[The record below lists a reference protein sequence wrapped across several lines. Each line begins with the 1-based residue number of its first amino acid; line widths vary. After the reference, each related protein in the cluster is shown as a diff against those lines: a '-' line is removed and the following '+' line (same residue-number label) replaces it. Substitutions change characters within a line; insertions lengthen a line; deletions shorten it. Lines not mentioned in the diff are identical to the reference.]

1 MFKKAY
7 CSTLAALTLIIL
19 FYKNVE
25 IFKKINKSLF
35 SKKKL
40 FVKDENNI
48 FEYLGIFLFSHGI
61 FKLN

>member
-7 CSTLAALTLIIL
+7 CSTLAASTLIIL

-25 IFKKINKSLF
+25 IFQKKKSLF

-48 FEYLGIFLFSHGI
+48 FEYLGIFSFFTWNLQT
-61 FKLN
+61 

>member
-1 MFKKAY
+1 MIKKAY
-7 CSTLAALTLIIL
+7 CSTLEALTLIIL

-25 IFKKINKSLF
+25 IFKKKKSLF

-48 FEYLGIFLFSHGI
+48 FEYLGIFLFSHWN
-61 FKLN
+61 LQT